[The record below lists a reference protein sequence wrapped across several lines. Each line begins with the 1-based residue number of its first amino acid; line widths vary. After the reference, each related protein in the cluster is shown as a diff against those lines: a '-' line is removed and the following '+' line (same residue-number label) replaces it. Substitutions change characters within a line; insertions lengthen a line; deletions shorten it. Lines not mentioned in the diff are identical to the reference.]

1 MPDHVTIL
9 RRTGDGIL
17 AKTWLPSGEILN
29 FDAGSKYFS
38 VREIPVSNIADLSQL
53 LSKVETKPSMCVI
66 RGKHLGED
74 HSRAV
79 DPDHKAGKTRR
90 TLELYD
96 DPPHHWMLVE
106 IDNYEPLTADPVLQ
120 PTAAVDEFIATCL
133 PPCFCGASYH
143 WQLSNS
149 AGHPTKARLLK
160 AHVWFWL
167 TTPYGSSKLNAW
179 AKQFAPEI
187 DRSVLNRVQIHYTAL
202 PVFADGSVDP
212 APMRSGFVNGLVGDE
227 VSLVIPDDIEVQD
240 EALRLRGPDA
250 EGAADPV
257 ADYLYEQGLVLGH
270 TGDGALKVQ
279 CPWDH
284 EHTSGQP
291 GDSSTV
297 WFLAGTNSYPH
308 GGFKCLH
315 GHCAERDKAQFL
327 DAVGYVDAQAAVVA
341 AEEFEVVVAST
352 SGAADRER
360 PRYVRDKQGKI
371 ESTLDNAAKAVRD
384 PYEVGFDIRYD
395 TFRAE
400 MMLAERGTGGWR
412 AFEDQDIS
420 AIRIQMERCG
430 FKRLSKELARDAI
443 ALIAKENR
451 FDTAITWLETLRHD
465 GAPRIDT
472 FLRDYLGAADS
483 PYTRAV
489 SRYLWT
495 ALAGRVLEP
504 GCEAP
509 MVPVLIGGQGV
520 GKTRSVKA
528 ISPAR
533 EFFSEMNLADR
544 DADTSRQMRGKLVIE
559 LGELRGLHSRDAE
572 AIKAFISRTDESW
585 IPKYE
590 EFGTTF
596 PRRSVFIGT
605 SNQLQFLD
613 DDTGERRW
621 LPAEVGQ
628 CDADA
633 IARDR
638 LQLWAEARDA
648 FIVEGIAWQDAER
661 LAREVH
667 GRHKIQDEWTQ
678 LISDWLDA
686 PQDFTESGETNATCD
701 FLRVCD
707 VARGA
712 LKIEA
717 RSLGRREE
725 MRIGK
730 CLRALGYAPTQKWTD
745 GRNVNAW
752 MRQT

>member
-1 MPDHVTIL
+1 MTAPATNDQRAGATPADWLHFNLVLGLGLDLLPVVSNTAAEVSPDSKLRDLGKTPSRYNAARQVVGIAGWTGYAASDDELARWADEPDYGICIQTRAARALDIDVPDEAAARAITDFIALWLGYDLPTRFRANSGKVLLAFLMPGGFAKRKLVVAGGVIEFL
-9 RRTGDGIL
+9 ATGQQFVAAGL
-17 AKTWLPSGEILN
+17 HPSGARYEWRGGLP
-29 FDAGSKYFS
+29 AALP
-38 VREIPVSNIADLSQL
+38 ELS
-53 LSKVETKPSMCVI
+53 
-66 RGKHLGED
+66 
-74 HSRAV
+74 
-79 DPDHKAGKTRR
+79 
-90 TLELYD
+90 
-96 DPPHHWMLVE
+96 
-106 IDNYEPLTADPVLQ
+106 
-120 PTAAVDEFIATCL
+120 VDEFEAL
-133 PPCFCGASYH
+133 
-143 WQLSNS
+143 WS
-149 AGHPTKARLLK
+149 ALA
-160 AHVWFWL
+160 A
-167 TTPYGSSKLNAW
+167 
-179 AKQFAPEI
+179 QFAVEPAAQG
-187 DRSVLNRVQIHYTAL
+187 DAL
-202 PVFADGSVDP
+202 
-212 APMRSGFVNGLVGDE
+212 APR
-227 VSLVIPDDIEVQD
+227 Q
-240 EALRLRGPDA
+240 RGPSVA
-250 EGAADPV
+250 TPDPV
-257 ADYLYEQGLVLGH
+257 ADWLRREGLVLGEDR
-270 TGDGALKVQ
+270 GGALQ
-279 CPWDH
+279 LACPWQH
-284 EHTSGQP
+284 EHTTGEA
-291 GDSSTV
+291 GDGSTV
-297 WFLAGTNSYPH
+297 WFPAGTNGYDRGH
-308 GGFKCLH
+308 FKCLH
-315 GHCAERDKAQFL
+315 GHCTGRGDGEFL
-327 DAVGYVDAQAAVVA
+327 EAVGYAETA
-341 AEEFEVVVAST
+341 AEEFDVVVAPAGS
-352 SGAADRER
+352 AAEHER
-360 PRYVRDKQGKI
+360 PRYVRDKRGKI
-371 ESTLDNAAKAVRD
+371 EATLDNAAKAVRD
-384 PYEVGFDIRYD
+384 PYEIGFDIRYD

-412 AFEDQDIS
+412 AFEDQDVS

-451 FDTAITWLETLRHD
+451 FDTAITWLETLWHD
-465 GAPRIDT
+465 GAPRIDM
-472 FLRDYLGAADS
+472 FLRDYLGAADT

-621 LPAEVGQ
+621 LPVEVGQ

-633 IARDR
+633 VARDR

-686 PQDFTESGETNATCD
+686 PQDFGESGETNATCD

-730 CLRALGYAPTQKWTD
+730 CLRALGYERIEKWLS
-745 GRNVNAW
+745 GRKVRAW
-752 MRQT
+752 VLETSLPSQPLPS

>member
-1 MPDHVTIL
+1 MTTTNPEERGAGARPADWLHFDLVLGLGLDLLPVVSNTAAERSPDSKLRDLGKTPSRYNAARQVVGIAGWTGYAASDDELARWADEPDYGICIQTRAARALDIDVPDPDAARAITDFIALWLGDDLPTRFRANSGKVLLAFYMPGGFAKRKLVVDGGVIEFL
-9 RRTGDGIL
+9 ATGQQFVAAGL
-17 AKTWLPSGEILN
+17 HPSGARYEW
-29 FDAGSKYFS
+29 
-38 VREIPVSNIADLSQL
+38 
-53 LSKVETKPSMCVI
+53 
-66 RGKHLGED
+66 RGGLP
-74 HSRAV
+74 AAL
-79 DPDHKAGKTRR
+79 P
-90 TLELYD
+90 EL
-96 DPPHHWMLVE
+96 
-106 IDNYEPLTADPVLQ
+106 
-120 PTAAVDEFIATCL
+120 AVDEFEAL
-133 PPCFCGASYH
+133 
-143 WQLSNS
+143 WS
-149 AGHPTKARLLK
+149 AL
-160 AHVWFWL
+160 
-167 TTPYGSSKLNAW
+167 
-179 AKQFAPEI
+179 AKQFAVEPAEQG
-187 DRSVLNRVQIHYTAL
+187 DAL
-202 PVFADGSVDP
+202 TP
-212 APMRSGFVNGLVGDE
+212 R
-227 VSLVIPDDIEVQD
+227 Q
-240 EALRLRGPDA
+240 RGPSI
-250 EGAADPV
+250 AAPDPV
-257 ADYLYEQGLVLGH
+257 ADWLRGEGLVLGE
-270 TGDGALKVQ
+270 DREGALQ
-279 CPWDH
+279 LACPWQH
-284 EHTSGQP
+284 EHTTGEA
-291 GDSSTV
+291 GDGSTV
-297 WFLAGTNSYPH
+297 WFPAGTNGYDRGH
-308 GGFKCLH
+308 FKCLH
-315 GHCAERDKAQFL
+315 GHCTGRGDGEFL
-327 DAVGYVDAQAAVVA
+327 EAVGYAETA

-352 SGAADRER
+352 AGAAERER

-371 ESTLDNAAKAVRD
+371 EATLDNAAKAVRD
-384 PYEVGFDIRYD
+384 PYEIGFEIRYD

-412 AFEDQDIS
+412 PFEDQDVS

-451 FDTAITWLETLRHD
+451 FDTAITWLEALRHD
-465 GAPRIDT
+465 GVPRIDT
-472 FLRDYLGAADS
+472 FLRDYLGAADT

-495 ALAGRVLEP
+495 ALAGRVMEP

-638 LQLWAEARDA
+638 LHLWAEARDA

-686 PQDFTESGETNATCD
+686 PQDFAESGETNATCD

-730 CLRALGYAPTQKWTD
+730 CLRALGYERVSKWVEK
-745 GRNVNAW
+745 RSAW
-752 MRQT
+752 VWARVPSLPLTTSHLLGSEA